1 MDLPSPIDSSL
12 HQYVLHLADNALVLG
27 HRNSEWTGHGPILEQ
42 DIALSNIALDL
53 VGQARYLYQHAAR
66 IMNEGAVPEALV
78 RGGMPGVGAS
88 EAIAASGG
96 GRVTEDSLAYGRDAW
111 DFRNCLLV
119 EQTNGDW
126 GKTIL
131 RQFLFS
137 AWQYFFYEQLQQ
149 SRDSELAAI
158 AEKSYKEVIYHLRWS
173 SEWVIRLGD
182 GTEESHDRMEKAL
195 DQLWKFTGELFVPA
209 GYEKSLVAAGIA
221 VDAEALRASWEEK
234 VDEVFAEAQLARP
247 GVIGGEPSGAKVPN
261 VPEESKGT
269 NESEQGTQFGRSSER
284 GTKLGRSSGAA
295 AKSEWTQ
302 TGGKDG
308 RHTEEL
314 GYLLAEMQFLQR
326 AYPGCEW

>member
-1 MDLPSPIDSSL
+1 MSLSSPFDSVLP
-12 HQYVLHLADNALVLG
+12 HYVLHLADNALVLG

-42 DIALSNIALDL
+42 DIALANIALDL
-53 VGQARYLYQHAAR
+53 VGQARYLYQYAAKLAG
-66 IMNEGAVPEALV
+66 NEL
-78 RGGMPGVGAS
+78 
-88 EAIAASGG
+88 
-96 GRVTEDSLAYGRDAW
+96 TEDSLAYGRDAW

-119 EQTNGDW
+119 EQANGDW

-137 AWQYFFYEQLQQ
+137 AWQLSFYDRLRE

-182 GTEESHDRMEKAL
+182 GTEESHNRMEKAL

-209 GYEKSLVAAGIA
+209 EYERSLGTTGVA
-221 VDAEALRASWEEK
+221 VDVEALRTPWEKK
-234 VDEVFAEAQLARP
+234 VGEVFAEAQLAWP
-247 GVIGGEPSGAKVPN
+247 HAAGGVAGADARRDAA
-261 VPEESKGT
+261 G
-269 NESEQGTQFGRSSER
+269 
-284 GTKLGRSSGAA
+284 A
-295 AKSEWTQ
+295 AKSAWAQ